1 MSKPMKI
8 TLIGASGFYAFDVYR
23 RVFSD
28 EKMRPVEVRIWNRNP
43 ETGESI
49 AEMLHIVRTQSGIN
63 DVDFQLFTDRKEALV
78 GADYVLF
85 SSCVD
90 YPRVRMQDME
100 VCERFGLS
108 PLEGETMT
116 PGGLMNT
123 FRHLPILIGVAREL
137 EEVSPDA
144 WIIPVVNPLA
154 RECDALHR
162 HTKIRFIGHCD
173 GIAHTRV
180 DLATAMGRNP
190 KDVEVIAGGVN
201 HLTFIL
207 KMWDKNT
214 GEDLLPY
221 INDALPHI
229 RQNGPFGFRFSNIV
243 YRLLGYYPSP
253 GDNHIADQLP
263 FVSPKMQQEVPI
275 PALDVIFP
283 PRDEI
288 RLGKISNSF
297 AAKKAGE
304 RMKDPEVLKRFLN
317 PPRTEETGFWMNA
330 LHGRTP
336 PHHTEAVNIPN
347 NGHITNLP
355 QGSIVEV
362 PGTIDPSGVRGY
374 AIGDLPLPIASV
386 CMNMLV
392 AHESAVEA
400 YMYRSREA
408 AMRSLAFE
416 PTVND
421 LTNIED
427 LFDALMEVNCKYFEP
442 DFYEAMMKKRPGK
455 RVEIVE
461 AAPDNMMRPDAPQ
474 PEGSPGLDIVVGSY
488 WGGEA
493 GNLSDE
499 D

>member
-1 MSKPMKI
+1 MTEPMKI
-8 TLIGASGFYAFDVYR
+8 TLIGASGFYAFDIYR

-28 EKMRPVEVRIWNRNP
+28 EKMRPVELRIWNRNP

-49 AEMLHIVRTQSGIN
+49 AEMLNIAREKTGIQ
-63 DVDFQLFTDRKEALV
+63 VDFNLFSDRKEALR
-78 GADYVLF
+78 GTNYVLF

-100 VCERFGLS
+100 VCEKFGLS

-123 FRHLPILIGVAREL
+123 FRHLPILMGVAREL
-137 EEVSPDA
+137 EEVSPNA

-162 HTKIRFIGHCD
+162 HSKIRFIGHCD
-173 GIAHTRV
+173 GIVHTRV
-180 DLATAMGRNP
+180 DLVTAMGRNP

-221 INDALPHI
+221 IADALPNI

-243 YRLLGYYPSP
+243 YQLLGYYPSP

-263 FVSPKMQQEVPI
+263 FVSKQMQESVPI

-283 PRDEI
+283 SREDI
-288 RLGKISNSF
+288 RAGKVSNF
-297 AAKKAGE
+297 YAAQKAGQ
-304 RMKDPEVLKRFLN
+304 RMHDPQVLERFLN
-317 PPRTEETGFWMNA
+317 PSRTEESGYWMEA
-330 LHGRTP
+330 LHGRIP
-336 PHHTEAVNIPN
+336 PHHVEAVNIPN
-347 NGHITNLP
+347 DGHITNLP

-362 PGTIDPSGVRGY
+362 PGTIDASGVRGF
-374 AIGDLPLPIASV
+374 AIGELPLPLASV

-400 YMYRSREA
+400 YMHRSREA
-408 AMRSLAFE
+408 ALRSLAFE

-421 LTNIED
+421 LCILED
-427 LFDALMEVNCKYFEP
+427 LFDALMEVNRKYFEP
-442 DFYEAMMKKRPGK
+442 DFYEDLMEKNPRK
-455 RVEIVE
+455 RVAVVE
-461 AAPDNMMRPDAPQ
+461 AAPDNTMVPNAPQ

-488 WGGEA
+488 WGGES
-493 GNLSDE
+493 GNLSDS